1 VAGQPWLADM
11 FAGVMLVTAA
21 YCLARLV
28 ISGRQHRRTD
38 RPVDALHVLM
48 GLAMAGMLVPRLRVF
63 WAGGWEVIFGA
74 ATVWFG
80 WLAVRE
86 YRHRA
91 ALGRFRPH
99 HAQHVLASAAMVYM
113 FAAVTTAAT
122 AASGS
127 GMSGLGGGARF
138 PTLALVFAVA
148 LFGYVVWTADR
159 LPALAWVSALARASA
174 HAPAVAAVAAV
185 GAAVP
190 AAAVPVAAVPVGG
203 PGSAAAGPPDGY
215 PALAEGCPAP
225 ADGFPALADGCPA
238 PAGTGSAWSGPP
250 LSPRLAACVE
260 IVMGVTMGYA
270 LILML

>member
-1 VAGQPWLADM
+1 VVAGQPWLADT

-21 YCLARLV
+21 YCGARLV
-28 ISGRQHRRTD
+28 ISWRQHRRTD

-74 ATVWFG
+74 ATVWFA

-86 YRHRA
+86 HRHRA

-113 FAAVTTAAT
+113 FAAVGTAAT
-122 AASGS
+122 AASGT
-127 GMSGLGGGARF
+127 GMSGMGGGARF
-138 PTLALVFAVA
+138 PTVALVFAVA

-159 LPALAWVSALARASA
+159 LPAMAWVSALA
-174 HAPAVAAVAAV
+174 HAPAVAAMPAV
-185 GAAVP
+185 
-190 AAAVPVAAVPVGG
+190 AVPVGG
-203 PGSAAAGPPDGY
+203 PGPAVAGPADGC
-215 PALAEGCPAP
+215 PESADGCPAP
-225 ADGFPALADGCPA
+225 ADGCSAS
-238 PAGTGSAWSGPP
+238 AGVGSAWSGPP

-260 IVMGVTMGYA
+260 IAMGVTMGYA